1 MFDSVTQLLIT
12 DRIVQV
18 EEHDLIFC
26 SLLSVATKPGGKQR
40 LILDLRYVNNHIYK
54 QTIKFEDWR
63 TALQYFESGSFFTK
77 FDLKSGYHYLDIFSE
92 HQPYLRFSWKMNG
105 ETPSYFMFT
114 VLPFGLTTTPYIFTK
129 LLRPIVK
136 HWRSEGKSNV
146 VYLDDGFDIERDNYT
161 NLYKQFRLN

>member
-1 MFDSVTQLLIT
+1 
-12 DRIVQV
+12 V

-54 QTIKFEDWR
+54 QTIKLEDWR

-105 ETPSYFMFT
+105 ETPSYFMLT
-114 VLPFGLTTTPYIFTK
+114 VLPFGLTSAPYIYSQNCYG
-129 LLRPIVK
+129 L
-136 HWRSEGKSNV
+136 
-146 VYLDDGFDIERDNYT
+146 
-161 NLYKQFRLN
+161 